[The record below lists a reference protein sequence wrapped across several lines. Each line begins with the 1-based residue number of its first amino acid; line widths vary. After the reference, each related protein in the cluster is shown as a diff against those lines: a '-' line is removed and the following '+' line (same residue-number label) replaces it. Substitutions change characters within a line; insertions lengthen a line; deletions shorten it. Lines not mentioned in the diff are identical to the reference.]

1 MFGLYKRKLK
11 KDYRIVERQIL
22 VYTKGKR
29 KPYSFLLHVL
39 CFFRKYPELCERSD
53 YKELYDETIIL
64 LILRNQAENFWSK
77 NNPKN
82 QKTFIEVLADIENRY
97 INESDEFFS
106 LEMIDAYLTYRKKKW
121 EKEEKY
127 TNERY
132 NFIL

>member
-1 MFGLYKRKLK
+1 M
-11 KDYRIVERQIL
+11 
-22 VYTKGKR
+22 
-29 KPYSFLLHVL
+29 
-39 CFFRKYPELCERSD
+39 FFRKYPELCERSD

-64 LILRNQAENFWSK
+64 LILRNQAEKLWSK